1 MTIGVKTNL
10 SGWGRFR
17 HADCRVIEPENRARL
32 TTFLRDRAAS
42 GVIARGMGRSY
53 GDSSVLRDG
62 LVIGQKYLNRL
73 LSFDPVHGSIHCE
86 AGVTL
91 EDIIKVSLPYG
102 WFLPTTPGTKYISV
116 GGAIAADVHG
126 KNHHADGTFG
136 AWVRGLTLILHDGT
150 ILDCS
155 SDKNADVFWA
165 TIGGMGLTGF
175 IRDARIQL
183 TKVESAYYSVRYHRC
198 ANLNSVLSLLASTE
212 NEYKYSVGWID
223 CLSRGSGLGRSILM
237 LANNAGLDD
246 LNSSQRNN
254 PLEVRASTPVLEV
267 PFDFPNWVLNPF
279 SVSIF
284 NKAYYLM
291 QRNRQAI
298 VSYESFFYPLDGVS
312 GWNRIYGKRGFVQ
325 YQALFPEKTAEAGI
339 RAVLETVSSHGAAS
353 FLAVIKR
360 CGEANPAPLSYL
372 HRGYTI
378 ALDIPNFGNALL
390 PMIKSLDEILLRN
403 QGRLYLAKDSMM
415 DAGTFASMYPR
426 KDEFLAV
433 KRKVD
438 PDCFFRSDQAK
449 RVGLCF

>member
-1 MTIGVKTNL
+1 MTIEVKTDL

-42 GVIARGMGRSY
+42 GAIARGMGRSY
-53 GDSSVLRDG
+53 GDSSVLCDG

-73 LSFDPVHGSIHCE
+73 LSFDSVHGSIQCE

-91 EDIIKVSLPYG
+91 EDIIKISLPYG

-126 KNHHADGTFG
+126 KNHHVDGTFG

-198 ANLNSVLSLLASTE
+198 ANLNSALSLLASTE

-246 LNSSQRNN
+246 LSSSQRNN

-284 NKAYYLM
+284 NKSYYFM
-291 QRNRQAI
+291 QRNRQEI

-312 GWNRIYGKRGFVQ
+312 GWNRIYGKRGFIQ

-372 HRGYTI
+372 HRGYTL

-390 PMIKSLDEILLRN
+390 RMIKSLDEILLRN

-415 DAGTFASMYPR
+415 DAGTFAAMYPR
-426 KDEFLAV
+426 KAEFLAV